1 MNEAG
6 AQKKRKL
13 LVHAVLQ
20 GLAGLESGSLGSGDL
35 HSLASAGIAGG
46 AGGTVHNFE
55 AAEAHDLHL
64 FTGGQGLGH
73 GLGEGGQNLLG
84 VLLGES
90 GFFGN
95 SVYQFSFIHS
105 DILLIIVGVAEW
117 EYSKTDRGCQCLK
130 ALLDM
135 EKANFYA
142 FWKTQADVFTFFTG
156 KADFLTVGRA
166 LTDRQE
172 FP

>member
-1 MNEAG
+1 MFTLSFRALPALKAG
-6 AQKKRKL
+6 ALEAVISTASPVRGLRAVRAARFTTSKL
-13 LVHAVLQ
+13 PKPTICTFSPAVRDSVTVSVK
-20 GLAGLESGSLGSGDL
+20 AARTFSASFLERAAFSE
-35 HSLASAGIAGG
+35 IA
-46 AGGTVHNFE
+46 
-55 AAEAHDLHL
+55 
-64 FTGGQGLGH
+64 FT
-73 GLGEGGQNLLG
+73 
-84 VLLGES
+84 
-90 GFFGN
+90 
-95 SVYQFSFIHS
+95 SFIHS

-130 ALLDM
+130 ALLNR